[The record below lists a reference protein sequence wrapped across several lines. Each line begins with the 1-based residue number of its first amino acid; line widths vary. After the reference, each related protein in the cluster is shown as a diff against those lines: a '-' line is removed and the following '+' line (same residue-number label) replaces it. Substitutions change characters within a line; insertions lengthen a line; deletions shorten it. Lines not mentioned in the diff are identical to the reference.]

1 MFDEHQENEINR
13 QALFSDETQ
22 DYRYPEEPDAGE
34 TVTLRFRTAKNDVDQ
49 VFYIEEDKNIQ
60 AEMRKVSSDSLFDY
74 YEYRMEA
81 EQSASALLFPGGEG
95 QRSLLF

>member
-34 TVTLRFRTAKNDVDQ
+34 TVTLRFRTAKNDVDR
-49 VFYIEEDKNIQ
+49 VFYIEEDKNVQ

-81 EQSASALLFPGGEG
+81 DSQPQRYYFQVV

>member
-34 TVTLRFRTAKNDVDQ
+34 TVSHSK
-49 VFYIEEDKNIQ
+49 K
-60 AEMRKVSSDSLFDY
+60 
-74 YEYRMEA
+74 
-81 EQSASALLFPGGEG
+81 
-95 QRSLLF
+95 